1 MKSWNSIFKWK
12 LTGTHL
18 LCLLTRERL
27 LHMPFTGQNFPFL
40 AFFHVFLALLLCIL
54 TSFRVLKAGQTKK
67 FCLKIDVFYFHFNTK
82 KYQFSSFFCLRQ
94 KNMVKCWNRWFRAA
108 NGMQSTRSLVEIH
121 SNHLLFH
128 LKAFIFWKKNFLV
141 AVGSTWKSN
150 AASQPSPT

>member
-1 MKSWNSIFKWK
+1 MEINWN
-12 LTGTHL
+12 
-18 LCLLTRERL
+18 
-27 LHMPFTGQNFPFL
+27 PFVVSFDQRTVTSHAIHRSKFSFFL

-54 TSFRVLKAGQTKK
+54 TSFRVLKAGQTKI
-67 FCLKIDVFYFHFNTK
+67 FRVKIDVFYFHFNTK
-82 KYQFSSFFCLRQ
+82 KDQFSSFFCLWQ

-108 NGMQSTRSLVEIH
+108 NGMQNGLQNIS
-121 SNHLLFH
+121 HLLFH